1 MIYGEALKPIWLN
14 IFNHYDGG
22 KIMVIGAG
30 RIVLR
35 LHGVHSLKEKR
46 KIVKS
51 VIARIQ
57 NSFNASV
64 AEIGANDVH
73 DRAEVGFSL
82 TGSDQR
88 LINAMM
94 DKIFNKV
101 EAMGLAEVVDTSFEL
116 MVF

>member
-1 MIYGEALKPIWLN
+1 
-14 IFNHYDGG
+14 
-22 KIMVIGAG
+22 MVIGAG

-35 LHGVHSLKEKR
+35 LHGVYSLKEKR
-46 KIVKS
+46 KIVKA
-51 VIARIQ
+51 VIGRIQ

-64 AEIGANDVH
+64 AEIGANDIH
-73 DRAEVGFSL
+73 DRAEIGFSL

-88 LINAMM
+88 VINAMV

-101 EAMGLAEVVDTSFEL
+101 EAMGLAELVDTSFEL

>member
-1 MIYGEALKPIWLN
+1 
-14 IFNHYDGG
+14 
-22 KIMVIGAG
+22 MVIGAG
-30 RIVLR
+30 RVVLR

-46 KIVKS
+46 KIVKA
-51 VIARIQ
+51 VIGRIQ

-73 DRAEVGFSL
+73 DRAEIGFSL

-88 LINAMM
+88 IINAMM

>member
-1 MIYGEALKPIWLN
+1 
-14 IFNHYDGG
+14 
-22 KIMVIGAG
+22 MVIGVG

-46 KIVKS
+46 KIIKA
-51 VIARIQ
+51 IIGRIR
-57 NSFNASV
+57 NSFNVSV

-73 DRAEVGFSL
+73 ERGEIGFSL

-88 LINAMM
+88 LVNAMV

-101 EAMGLAEVVDTSFEL
+101 DDMGLAQVVDTSFEV

>member
-1 MIYGEALKPIWLN
+1 MI
-14 IFNHYDGG
+14 
-22 KIMVIGAG
+22 IGAG

-46 KIVKS
+46 KIVKA
-51 VIARIQ
+51 VISRIQ
-57 NSFNASV
+57 NGFNASV
-64 AEIGANDVH
+64 AEVGANDVH
-73 DRAEVGFSL
+73 DRAEIGLSL

-88 LINAMM
+88 FINGMM

-101 EAMGLAEVVDTSFEL
+101 ESMGLAEVVDTSFEL